1 MQIWLF
7 SLLSLTAHS
16 KRSHSPFHLLLRA
29 WSYPSPPSTC
39 CSPFRLGMCAYWCE
53 FFSLLL
59 FLLVLLFYFRSP
71 LLLPLVPLTAGDL
84 SSPASLLGWLEVS
97 CSKVSCRTN
106 MMVHLAF
113 LYLSHW
119 SCAFQAEKCAVPSSL
134 SSFLCGFS
142 TWQPPEWMCTRAG
155 HGRFITLVSCFL
167 PRWTVTVGFTRFLGR
182 WTW

>member
-7 SLLSLTAHS
+7 SLLSFTAPS

-97 CSKVSCRTN
+97 CSKVFVQTEQIWWCIWLFCISPTGLVLFRLKNVQFQVLSVLSC
-106 MMVHLAF
+106 
-113 LYLSHW
+113 
-119 SCAFQAEKCAVPSSL
+119 
-134 SSFLCGFS
+134 
-142 TWQPPEWMCTRAG
+142 
-155 HGRFITLVSCFL
+155 
-167 PRWTVTVGFTRFLGR
+167 VGFPPDSPQNECAHVQDMGGL
-182 WTW
+182 